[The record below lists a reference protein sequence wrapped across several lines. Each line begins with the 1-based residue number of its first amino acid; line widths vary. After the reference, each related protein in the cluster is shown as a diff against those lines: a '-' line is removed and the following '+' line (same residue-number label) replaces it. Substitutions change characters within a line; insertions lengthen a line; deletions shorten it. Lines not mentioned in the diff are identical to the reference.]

1 MTKLSTLILALMV
14 AVVSSKYDGAWGAE
28 TDSSGGRVCTCKT
41 IAKRCSSPGCKAT
54 TEEEHEIYNH
64 IARWVTVHEK
74 TCPLATTSAPSL
86 DADKPTSPELPES
99 PAKLIETLKASGEI
113 YTVYATKLD
122 YVKESDIPYLVGLLD
137 SKEPCAFVD
146 LVTSSIASPF
156 RSTVGHEA
164 AYLIEGF
171 YKRCYPTK
179 LSSTLYKPDIEAIK
193 NWYEMWSRLKTVAGQ
208 DSPGQPAT
216 RPVVEP
222 EGGDKPQPE
231 AEGRSR

>member
-74 TCPLATTSAPSL
+74 TCPLATTSKGSL
-86 DADKPTSPELPES
+86 DADKPTIPKLPES
-99 PAKLIETLKASGEI
+99 PAKLIETLKASGER
-113 YTVYATKLD
+113 YTVHTARLD
-122 YVKESDIPYLVGLLD
+122 FVKGSDIPHLVSLLD

-146 LVTSSIASPF
+146 LAASSIYSPGK
-156 RSTVGHEA
+156 STVGHEA
-164 AYLIEGF
+164 AYMVEGF
-171 YKRCYPTK
+171 YKRYYPTE
-179 LSSTLYKPDIEAIK
+179 LTSQLHKPNITAIK
-193 NWYEMWSRLKTVAGQ
+193 QWYQMWSHLKNVAEQVGA
-208 DSPGQPAT
+208 GQPAT
-216 RPVVEP
+216 RPESKS

-231 AEGRSR
+231 AERRSR